1 MPEPVSPH
9 LTLAKATYKLVS
21 TFLSGVSMTT
31 PVSVD
36 QTVQEWGNGLAVRIT
51 APVAKA
57 ARFAR
62 GLPIKVEVVEGG
74 VFLRSMGKP
83 KLTLAQKLSAF
94 EPAVHGG
101 EAMATGRVGA
111 EVF

>member
-1 MPEPVSPH
+1 
-9 LTLAKATYKLVS
+9 
-21 TFLSGVSMTT
+21 MTSA
-31 PVSVD
+31 VKVD

-62 GLPIKVEVVEGG
+62 GLPITVEVVEGG
-74 VFLRSMGKP
+74 VFVRPAGKP
-83 KLTLAQKLSAF
+83 KLTLAQKLKAF
-94 EPAVHGG
+94 DPKVHGG
-101 EAMATGRVGA
+101 EAMAGGRVGA

>member
-1 MPEPVSPH
+1 
-9 LTLAKATYKLVS
+9 
-21 TFLSGVSMTT
+21 MTPAIT
-31 PVSVD
+31 AD
-36 QTVQEWGNGLAVRIT
+36 QTIQEWGNGLGVRIT

-74 VFLRSMGKP
+74 VFIRAVGKP
-83 KLTLAQKLSAF
+83 QLTLAQKLKAF
-94 EPAVHGG
+94 DPAVHGG
-101 EAMATGRVGA
+101 EVMAIGRVGA